1 MAFRFRGPDRAF
13 LGEEGFDR
21 PAEEARAVI
30 VPFGLEASVTYAPGT
45 RNGPEAIIAA
55 SPILDMFDED
65 FRREVHRDYGI
76 ATLEPFEIAPSIP
89 KALDQLED
97 IVEALLA
104 QGKFPL
110 TLGGEHSLTAG
121 AIRPFARRYPDLMV
135 LQIDAHAD
143 LRDGYQ
149 GEHYSHAAAMRRVL
163 DHAHVGLVTVGVRS
177 IGAEEVKFLNANP
190 SRIAMHWGRDRRNW
204 RIEDIVAPL
213 KGKPIYLTFDLDGF
227 DPAVLPATGTPV
239 PGGLLWDEA
248 LDILDA
254 ASRAGTIVGAD
265 VVELSPREGSYMSDF
280 TAAKLAHKI
289 MAFALAA
296 RD

>member
-1 MAFRFRGPDRAF
+1 MHFQYRPPDRAF

-21 PAEEARAVI
+21 PPEEARAVV

-55 SPILDMFDED
+55 SPMLDMFDED

-76 ATLEPFEIAPSIP
+76 ATLEPFEVPASIP
-89 KALDQLED
+89 EALNQLED
-97 IVEALLA
+97 IVETLLE

-177 IGAEEVKFLNANP
+177 ICTEEFEFLEANR
-190 SRIAMHWGRDRRNW
+190 SRIAMHWGRDRRGW

-213 KGKPIYLTFDLDGF
+213 KGKPVYVTFDLDGL
-227 DPAVLPATGTPV
+227 DPSVLPATGTPV

-248 LDILDA
+248 IDILDA
-254 ASRAGTIVGAD
+254 AARAGTIVGAD
-265 VVELSPREGSYMSDF
+265 VVELSPREGSYVSDF

-289 MAFALAA
+289 MAFALARA
-296 RD
+296 